1 MAPKAEKKLAEKKLT
16 NGEEERKTVGEKTPV
31 GKAVAAETKE
41 KVTPPAASKAKNK
54 IYKEGG
60 NKKKKKRENK

>member
-16 NGEEERKTVGEKTPV
+16 NGEEERKTVGEKTPI
-31 GKAVAAETKE
+31 GKAVVAATKE
-41 KVTPPAASKAKNK
+41 KVTPPAASKAKKK

-60 NKKKKKRENK
+60 RQEEEEGK